1 MRNPLR
7 RHGGRDPLTITLR
20 LKRIDDLFAAPDLT
34 PFDPAFA
41 PSSFGPGIDYVVQEM
56 ECRPDAER
64 VELTIVL
71 PADEIAAQPDLE
83 ARTREA
89 IARYARAWLAVRE
102 QQGEVAVRQARTVA
116 GSAILFFAVANF
128 LSLQY
133 ARDGA
138 LFGLTGDVMDVLLD
152 GLGVGAWVALWWPFD
167 QLFQRW
173 QGRLEERTY
182 RSLPGIAVRVLPA
195 PVSSFD
201 QAPPSPDG

>member
-1 MRNPLR
+1 MRNSLRRQGGRNPL
-7 RHGGRDPLTITLR
+7 PIALR

-56 ECRPDAER
+56 ERRPDAER
-64 VELTIVL
+64 VELTLIL
-71 PADEIAAQPDLE
+71 PADEIAAEPDLE

-89 IARYARAWLAVRE
+89 VARYARAWLAVRE
-102 QQGEVAVRQARTVA
+102 QQREVAVRQAWAVA

-133 ARDGA
+133 AQDGS
-138 LFGLTGDVMDVLLD
+138 LFGLTGDVIDVLLD
-152 GLGVGAWVALWWPFD
+152 GLGVAAWVALWWPFD

-182 RSLPGIAVRVLPA
+182 QSLPGIAVQVLPA

-201 QAPPSPDG
+201 LAPPSPGG

>member
-7 RHGGRDPLTITLR
+7 RRGAREPLKITLR
-20 LKRIDDLFAAPDLT
+20 LTKIDDLFAAPELSL
-34 PFDPAFA
+34 FDPSFA
-41 PSSFGPGIDYVVQEM
+41 PYSISPGIEYVVMEM
-56 ECRPDAER
+56 ERHPAASA
-64 VELTIVL
+64 VELTVL
-71 PADEIAAQPDLE
+71 VPPDQFASDPGLEI
-83 ARTREA
+83 RTREA
-89 IARYARAWLAVRE
+89 IDRYARAWTAARE
-102 QQGEVAVRQARTVA
+102 LEREVGVRQARTVA
-116 GSAILFFAVANF
+116 GTAILFFAAANL

-133 ARDGA
+133 ARDGS
-138 LFGLTGDVMDVLLD
+138 LLGLEGDVMDVLLD

-201 QAPPSPDG
+201 QAPPSPGG

>member
-1 MRNPLR
+1 M
-7 RHGGRDPLTITLR
+7 TIVLR
-20 LKRIDDLFAAPDLT
+20 LKRINDLFAAPDLT

-56 ECRPDAER
+56 ERRPEAER
-64 VELTIVL
+64 VELTVIL
-71 PADEIAAQPDLE
+71 PADEIAADPHLE
-83 ARTREA
+83 ARTREG

-116 GSAILFFAVANF
+116 GSAILFFAMANF

-133 ARDGA
+133 ARDGS
-138 LFGLTGDVMDVLLD
+138 LLGLSGDVMDVLLD
-152 GLGVGAWVALWWPFD
+152 GLSVGAWVALWWPFD

-182 RSLPGIAVRVLPA
+182 RSLPDIAVRVLPA
-195 PVSSFD
+195 PISSFD
-201 QAPPSPDG
+201 RAPRSPDG